1 MLKKIII
8 AIDGYSS
15 CGKSSTAKEVA
26 SILHYNYIDTG
37 AMYRA
42 VTLYFH
48 QHYINLTNP
57 KEVQKALDDIHL
69 SFIHNSKLGRSE
81 IYLNGVKVEDEIR
94 KMYISENVSQVSAIP
109 EVRRLLVAQQQK
121 MGKKKGVVMEG
132 RDIGT
137 KVFPTAE
144 LKLFFQA
151 DINVRAHRRQL
162 ELIEKK
168 QLVNI
173 DDVLKNLI
181 MRDQIDTTRA
191 DSPLVKAE
199 DAVVIDTTFFTLEEQ
214 VDYIVGLATSHMV
227 EANLEK
233 LAI

>member
-1 MLKKIII
+1 MKKIII

-26 SILHYNYIDTG
+26 NILHYHYIDTG

-57 KEVQKALDDIHL
+57 KEVSKALEDIHL
-69 SFIHNSKLGRSE
+69 TFIHNAKLGRSE
-81 IYLNGVKVEDEIR
+81 IYLNNVNVEGEIR

-109 EVRRLLVAQQQK
+109 EVRRTLVAQQQK

-137 KVFPTAE
+137 KVFPTAD

-151 DINVRAHRRQL
+151 DLEVRAHRRQL
-162 ELIEKK
+162 ELLEKK
-168 QLVNI
+168 QLVNL
-173 DDVLKNLI
+173 DDVKKNLL
-181 MRDQIDTTRA
+181 MRDQIDTSRA
-191 DSPLVKAE
+191 DSPLMKADE
-199 DAVVIDTTFFTLEEQ
+199 AIIIDTTFFTLEEQ
-214 VDYIVGLATSHMV
+214 VDYIVRLATSRMV
-227 EANLEK
+227 DYTY
-233 LAI
+233 